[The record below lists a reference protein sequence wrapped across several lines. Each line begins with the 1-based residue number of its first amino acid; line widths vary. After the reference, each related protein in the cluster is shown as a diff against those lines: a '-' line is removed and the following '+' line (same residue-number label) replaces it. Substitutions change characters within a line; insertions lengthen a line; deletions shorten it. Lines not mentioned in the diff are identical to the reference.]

1 MKGIGIFIIS
11 AILTPLIIIVW
22 GLAFPPS
29 EKSRFNKFSAEELK
43 NRNNL
48 LEVITQW
55 SSLLG
60 LAFPLLYFTESE
72 LDAFGFWIIGFAFGS
87 MVAIPC
93 SIVALVTLPKG
104 RERFF
109 EYWRFYE
116 LKYGIGIQSIL
127 VLVVFSL
134 ALLILSS
141 VKMVT

>member
-1 MKGIGIFIIS
+1 MNGIGIFVIS
-11 AILTPLIIIVW
+11 AIATPRIIVVW

-43 NRNNL
+43 KRNNL

-60 LAFPLLYFTESE
+60 IAFPLLYFNEGE
-72 LDAFGFWIIGFAFGS
+72 LDAFGLWVVGFAFGS

-93 SIVALVTLPKG
+93 LIVSLVTLPKG

-116 LKYGIGIQSIL
+116 LKYGIGIKSIL
-127 VLVVFSL
+127 VLIVFSL
-134 ALLILSS
+134 GLLGLSA
-141 VKMVT
+141 VKMAT

>member
-1 MKGIGIFIIS
+1 MKGISIFIIS
-11 AILTPLIIIVW
+11 AIATPLIIVVW
-22 GLAFPPS
+22 GLVFPPS

-60 LAFPLLYFTESE
+60 IAFPLLYFTESE
-72 LDAFGFWIIGFAFGS
+72 LDAFGLWVVGFAFGS

-93 SIVALVTLPKG
+93 SIVTLVTLPKG

-127 VLVVFSL
+127 VLIVFSL
-134 ALLILSS
+134 ALLIVSAL
-141 VKMVT
+141 KMAT